1 MDEDPI
7 HPEAEPEAAAE
18 AAPRPGVTPRPKA
31 TARNRFPS
39 TSGYLATAGATAA
52 ALFFLLWWMLHN
64 QGDEAPWIPAGLA
77 ASVVML
83 VALAAREVIMRRALT
98 RQILEQERR
107 DYRVSDVRKRQ
118 NSGATPGH
126 FSASF
131 RDLQRRSTE
140 ADAPTSQPAA
150 HLDVYKLCKLYLEN
164 SEEALRSIRTGA
176 QGLATLRAGQERV
189 RLLQKH
195 HLLTWAAGEAR
206 GLTADA
212 QRRSNIEDKIETATR
227 ALDVIDSALKVYPD
241 EPELLASA
249 GAVREYISSVKV
261 AHWIELAE
269 RAAFKGQFRRAID
282 RYRDALFYLSRE
294 EMREDTRDEMAIRI
308 AEEVEDLRARLRNQR
323 TQLRQR
329 GTAEVRDNGNAS
341 VSDSEE
347 AED

>member
-1 MDEDPI
+1 MEEEPVQ
-7 HPEAEPEAAAE
+7 PEPEQNGHADPPPPVSGHRPRTAL
-18 AAPRPGVTPRPKA
+18 PRPRLQ
-31 TARNRFPS
+31 S
-39 TSGYLATAGATAA
+39 TSGYLATAGATAL

-64 QGDEAPWIPAGLA
+64 NGDEAPWIPAGLA

-83 VALAAREVIMRRALT
+83 VALAAREVVMRRAQT
-98 RQILEQERR
+98 RLILDQERR
-107 DYRVSDVRKRQ
+107 DYRVSDVRKRRT
-118 NSGATPGH
+118 NTDKANH
-126 FSASF
+126 FSATF
-131 RDLQRRSTE
+131 RNLQRRSSE
-140 ADAPTSQPAA
+140 ADAPGSQPAV
-150 HLDVYKLCKLYLEN
+150 HLDVYKMCKLYLEN
-164 SEEALRSIRTGA
+164 SEEALRSVRTGV

-206 GLTADA
+206 VLTADA
-212 QRRSNIEDKIETATR
+212 QRRANIADKIETATR
-227 ALDVIDSALKVYPD
+227 ALDVIDSALKIYPG

-308 AEEVEDLRARLRNQR
+308 ADEVEELRSRLRSQR
-323 TQLRQR
+323 AAVRER
-329 GTAEVRDNGNAS
+329 NRPEKDDTAPE
-341 VSDSEE
+341 
-347 AED
+347 

>member
-1 MDEDPI
+1 
-7 HPEAEPEAAAE
+7 
-18 AAPRPGVTPRPKA
+18 
-31 TARNRFPS
+31 
-39 TSGYLATAGATAA
+39 
-52 ALFFLLWWMLHN
+52 MLHN
-64 QGDEAPWIPAGLA
+64 SGDEAPWIPAGLA

-83 VALAAREVIMRRALT
+83 VALAAREVVMRRALT

-107 DYRVSDVRKRQ
+107 DYRVSDVRKRK
-118 NSGATPGH
+118 SGSDATHH

-131 RDLQRRSTE
+131 RSLQHRSAE
-140 ADAPTSQPAA
+140 ADAPGSQPTA

-164 SEEALRSIRTGA
+164 SEEALRSVRTGA
-176 QGLATLRAGQERV
+176 QGLATLKAGQERV
-189 RLLQKH
+189 RMLQKH

-206 GLTADA
+206 VLTADA
-212 QRRSNIEDKIETATR
+212 QRRPSITEKIETATR
-227 ALDVIDSALKVYPD
+227 ALDVIDSALKIYPN

-308 AEEVEDLRARLRNQR
+308 SEEVDELRVRLRNQR
-323 TQLRQR
+323 A
-329 GTAEVRDNGNAS
+329 GTRPRPTSHANGDTNGDDK
-341 VSDSEE
+341 VE
-347 AED
+347 

>member
-1 MDEDPI
+1 LDEEPI
-7 HPEAEPEAAAE
+7 QNGNGENGAAEPPPPTSPARPSAATR
-18 AAPRPGVTPRPKA
+18 PRI
-31 TARNRFPS
+31 PS
-39 TSGYLATAGATAA
+39 TGGYLAAAGATAA
-52 ALFFLLWWMLHN
+52 SLFFLLWWMLHN
-64 QGDEAPWIPAGLA
+64 NGDEAPWIPAGLA

-83 VALAAREVIMRRALT
+83 VAMAAREVVMRRALT

-118 NSGATPGH
+118 SSGDKANHLSAT
-126 FSASF
+126 F
-131 RDLQRRSTE
+131 RNLQRRSAE
-140 ADAPTSQPAA
+140 ADAIGSQPAA
-150 HLDVYKLCKLYLEN
+150 HLDVYKMCKLYLEN
-164 SEEALRSIRTGA
+164 SEEALRSVRTGT
-176 QGLATLRAGQERV
+176 QGVATLRAGQERV

-206 GLTADA
+206 VLTADS
-212 QRRSNIEDKIETATR
+212 QRRANIADKIETATR
-227 ALDVIDSALKVYPD
+227 ALDVIDSALKVYPG

-308 AEEVEDLRARLRNQR
+308 AEEVEELRARLRNQR
-323 TQLRQR
+323 VAAR
-329 GTAEVRDNGNAS
+329 GRPEPETETSRDQ
-341 VSDSEE
+341 VE
-347 AED
+347 